1 MRQGHKVN
9 SISGLENKWTLSTFD
24 VSSAFFKETHGFWLL
39 NAALYVLREGAR
51 NWYDRFHRHAIKL
64 GFETVPGDPVLYHYK
79 EGETQVCIALH
90 AITASNGNFYS
101 KVITPLLSQFCIS
114 KVEKG
119 TILAIAVMFVSG
131 SSFKGEM
138 LTMRFLS

>member
-1 MRQGHKVN
+1 
-9 SISGLENKWTLSTFD
+9 
-24 VSSAFFKETHGFWLL
+24 
-39 NAALYVLREGAR
+39 
-51 NWYDRFHRHAIKL
+51 
-64 GFETVPGDPVLYHYK
+64 VLYHYK

-131 SSFKGEM
+131 SSFKGKM